1 MVLVLVLA
9 ILDVILVV
17 LEFVIVLIIVLVG
30 RLADSLV
37 CYEYK
42 DGSNK
47 LQVCYNGT
55 VTYCHPKLPCS
66 WWRATASGWYQ
77 IV

>member
-1 MVLVLVLA
+1 VVLVLVLA

-55 VTYCHPKLPCS
+55 VTYCHGRLYP
-66 WWRATASGWYQ
+66 
-77 IV
+77 